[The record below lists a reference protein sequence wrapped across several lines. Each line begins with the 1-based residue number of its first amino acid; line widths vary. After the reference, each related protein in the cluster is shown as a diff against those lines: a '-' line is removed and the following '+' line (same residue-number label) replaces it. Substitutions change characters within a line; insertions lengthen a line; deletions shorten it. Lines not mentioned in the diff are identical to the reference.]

1 MQSIVKFKIAILIFM
16 SLSLNQDCGDNMLM
30 YDCVGTAFCNDEATY
45 GYDCYVNNQFC
56 EDFNGD
62 GITDSWVGDGWCD
75 DGQWGYDFQC
85 EQYSYDCGDCGDL
98 YSDDYGYCSHIVE
111 LYQYEYQGRNREYY
125 FYKPENLDENA
136 PLLFVLHGYTS
147 NANNI
152 MNYSNFN
159 SIADENGFAVCYPQG
174 TSDQYNSNFW
184 NVGYAFH
191 QNQTVDDV
199 GFLKSLA
206 NHLQTEH
213 TLSSQN
219 TFTTGMSNGGDM
231 SYLLACKAY
240 DTFSAIAPV
249 AGTMME
255 SIYESCDGAP
265 VPVLEIHGTNDDVT
279 LWDGDMENNDGW
291 GAYLSTL
298 DIIDYWVDIND
309 CQESEDI
316 NLPNTDFYDNSYVV
330 NHRYYDC
337 IDGNEVWLYEVVN
350 GEHDWPGAY
359 GNMDINASEEIWN
372 FLKNY
377 TLLVGDVNQDTV
389 VNILDIISLIETILS
404 GGSSDGNFGDI
415 NNDGIINIID
425 VVALVNLILNNS

>member
-1 MQSIVKFKIAILIFM
+1 
-16 SLSLNQDCGDNMLM
+16 
-30 YDCVGTAFCNDEATY
+30 
-45 GYDCYVNNQFC
+45 
-56 EDFNGD
+56 
-62 GITDSWVGDGWCD
+62 
-75 DGQWGYDFQC
+75 
-85 EQYSYDCGDCGDL
+85 
-98 YSDDYGYCSHIVE
+98 
-111 LYQYEYQGRNREYY
+111 
-125 FYKPENLDENA
+125 
-136 PLLFVLHGYTS
+136 
-147 NANNI
+147 
-152 MNYSNFN
+152 
-159 SIADENGFAVCYPQG
+159 
-174 TSDQYNSNFW
+174 
-184 NVGYAFH
+184 
-191 QNQTVDDV
+191 
-199 GFLKSLA
+199 
-206 NHLQTEH
+206 
-213 TLSSQN
+213 
-219 TFTTGMSNGGDM
+219 MSNGGDM

-255 SIYESCDGAP
+255 SIYESCDGVP

-298 DIIDYWVDIND
+298 DIIDYWVDINN

-337 IDGNEVWLYEVVN
+337 IDGNEVWLYEVIN

-377 TLLVGDVNQDTV
+377 TLLVGDVNQDTI

>member
-1 MQSIVKFKIAILIFM
+1 MLSVVKFKITVLIFI
-16 SLSLNQDCGDNMLM
+16 SLCFNQDCGNNMLM

-111 LYQYEYQGRNREYY
+111 LYQYEYQGRVREYY
-125 FYKPENLDENA
+125 FYKPENLDDNA

-159 SIADENGFAVCYPQG
+159 TIADENGFAVCYPQG

-206 NHLQTEH
+206 NHLQTEYS
-213 TLSSQN
+213 LSIQN
-219 TFTTGMSNGGDM
+219 TFSTGMSNGGDM
-231 SYLLACKAY
+231 SYLLACEAY

-291 GAYLSTL
+291 GSYLSTL
-298 DIIDYWVDIND
+298 DIIDYWVDINN

-330 NHRYYDC
+330 NHRHYDC
-337 IDGNEVWLYEVVN
+337 INNNEVWLYEVVN

-372 FLKNY
+372 FLKSY

-389 VNILDIISLIETILS
+389 VNILDIISLIEIILS
-404 GGSSDGNFGDI
+404 GGSSDDNFGDI
-415 NNDGIINIID
+415 NDDGIINIID
-425 VVALVNLILNNS
+425 VVALVNLILNNF